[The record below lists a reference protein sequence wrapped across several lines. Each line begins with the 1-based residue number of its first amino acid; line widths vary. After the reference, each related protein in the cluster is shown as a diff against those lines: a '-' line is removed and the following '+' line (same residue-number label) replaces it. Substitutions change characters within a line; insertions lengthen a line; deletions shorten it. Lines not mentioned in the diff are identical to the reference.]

1 MGCSENSM
9 KLALFLLAFGWT
21 AAMAS
26 SRIAFV
32 MPGGSRTLVT
42 GQPTWRSMLAATLV
56 VAEAAMAVWA
66 VLALP
71 IVWALG
77 VLGAGLGIGML
88 AVSQGRLAAFF
99 YLKPA
104 LDVVAL
110 ASAAALWGL
119 FIPL

>member
-1 MGCSENSM
+1 MFSRAVRWPARRRFS
-9 KLALFLLAFGWT
+9 T
-21 AAMAS
+21 ASARWAS
-26 SRIAFV
+26 R
-32 MPGGSRTLVT
+32 
-42 GQPTWRSMLAATLV
+42 PTAWRSMLAATLV

-119 FIPL
+119 FNPL